1 MRCVQYFK
9 DTNRKQFTTNRS
21 AVGLKTG
28 LCSIFQR
35 YKSKAIHNDKMDVLK
50 CSLVVFNISKIQIES
65 NSQLPR
71 NSYECGYS
79 CVQYFKD
86 TNRKQFT
93 TLLCTCMEKLELCS
107 IFQRYKSKAIHN
119 LFLYV
124 RSKVAVVFN
133 ISKIQIESNSQL
145 CVTACITISSC
156 VQYFK
161 DTNRKQFTTRY
172 TVPVII
178 HQLCSIFQRYK
189 SKAIH
194 NSVSPPASLSAVVFN
209 ISKIQIESNSQQFF
223 PWLHCYFSCVQ
234 YFKDTNRKQFT
245 TCLHM
250 LTYFG
255 QLCSI
260 FQRYKSKAIHNR
272 LRSSIQG

>member
-1 MRCVQYFK
+1 M
-9 DTNRKQFTTNRS
+9 
-21 AVGLKTG
+21 
-28 LCSIFQR
+28 
-35 YKSKAIHNDKMDVLK
+35 
-50 CSLVVFNISKIQIES
+50 FNISKIQIES
-65 NSQLPR
+65 NSQLQR

-161 DTNRKQFTTRY
+161 DTNRKQFTTVFSMV
-172 TVPVII
+172 TLLL
-178 HQLCSIFQRYK
+178 QLCSIFQRYK

-194 NSVSPPASLSAVVFN
+194 NMFTYANLLWTVVFN
-209 ISKIQIESNSQQFF
+209 ISKIQIESNSQ
-223 PWLHCYFSCVQ
+223 P
-234 YFKDTNRKQFT
+234 T
-245 TCLHM
+245 
-250 LTYFG
+250 
-255 QLCSI
+255 
-260 FQRYKSKAIHNR
+260 
-272 LRSSIQG
+272 